1 MYICIFVNSYVSIT
15 ILIIH
20 LRTGKSWAT
29 ERIVKRFN
37 KDNKVIHV
45 TAPTGIAAINVGG
58 MTVHSWGRFRLGEY
72 YSDFN
77 NMFSDETQE
86 KIRSTDCLLIDE
98 ISMLDGHLFDVLECM
113 ITIIRCYTDELY
125 KQLNQITVGDKS
137 IINETVL
144 RMRWD
149 RFRDLPPF
157 GGLQLIVVGD
167 FYQLS
172 PIANG
177 VDEKM
182 DNKTTGEL
190 KYDLKI
196 GRQGSYAFEA
206 NAWYHASFQTV
217 ELTKVHR
224 QEDSS

>member
-1 MYICIFVNSYVSIT
+1 
-15 ILIIH
+15 
-20 LRTGKSWAT
+20 
-29 ERIVKRFN
+29 
-37 KDNKVIHV
+37 
-45 TAPTGIAAINVGG
+45 

-72 YSDFN
+72 YTDFN
-77 NMFSDETQE
+77 NMFSEETRE

-125 KQLNQITVGDKS
+125 KQLNQITAGDKS

-149 RFRDLPPF
+149 TYSENGLGDLPPF
-157 GGLQLIVVGD
+157 GGMQLCVVGD

-172 PIANG
+172 HIANG

-182 DNKTTGEL
+182 DNGKTTG
-190 KYDLKI
+190 
-196 GRQGSYAFEA
+196 S
-206 NAWYHASFQTV
+206 
-217 ELTKVHR
+217 
-224 QEDSS
+224 